1 MLAFDTCSWKG
12 CVFFEAFPPWRQSYT
27 VQLTHEIAAMI
38 AALVVSG
45 CSSADDGVGG
55 SGSIAGD
62 IDGRAFDKVAASY
75 LIGQPDDPDRTLV
88 IYVFDAPIACSEIAD
103 TGWDEG
109 VADATQSL
117 EMKLVGNTPAS
128 YPIPED
134 GTPATGEADV
144 NYTLTSTS
152 GTPSEISATSGSV
165 TLDSY
170 TADTSAKG
178 ASISRSPEARS
189 AAPSTPAFAPTGTT
203 MKHRTRLLSLGAL
216 ASMVA
221 CACSSTNSETNPP
234 SDPCPRAGT
243 VLADM
248 RDVERDAEGISYAA
262 FGPAPDHVPD
272 FQRAAGVLS
281 LLHQVWDRSR
291 EAAPIC
297 PPTASASSMQRC
309 PRSTAPSRR
318 RINEPPPTPVTTST
332 CRWHRCSTTTT
343 PTRRSRWCAWTHTF
357 SASASTPGTVTGR
370 PSTTA

>member
-1 MLAFDTCSWKG
+1 MQ
-12 CVFFEAFPPWRQSYT
+12 AFPPWRQSYT

-62 IDGRAFDKVAASY
+62 IDGSVRPTRSPAPHP
-75 LIGQPDDPDRTLV
+75 IGQPDDPDCTLV

-178 ASISRSPEARS
+178 ELRHPHAPRRHDPRLLRRQLLRRRAR
-189 AAPSTPAFAPTGTT
+189 A
-203 MKHRTRLLSLGAL
+203 MKHRTRG
-216 ASMVA
+216 
-221 CACSSTNSETNPP
+221 
-234 SDPCPRAGT
+234 
-243 VLADM
+243 
-248 RDVERDAEGISYAA
+248 SYL
-262 FGPAPDHVPD
+262 PA
-272 FQRAAGVLS
+272 
-281 LLHQVWDRSR
+281 RS
-291 EAAPIC
+291 
-297 PPTASASSMQRC
+297 
-309 PRSTAPSRR
+309 
-318 RINEPPPTPVTTST
+318 
-332 CRWHRCSTTTT
+332 
-343 PTRRSRWCAWTHTF
+343 
-357 SASASTPGTVTGR
+357 
-370 PSTTA
+370 